1 MINSVF
7 DSNPPVILVVDD
19 EKLMRFVL
27 RQAIEKEG
35 YSVAEASNGQQCL
48 DICQAQPPDMVL
60 LDAMMPEMDG
70 FTCCSQLQ
78 TLLGDRCPPILM
90 ITALEDKKF
99 REQAMEVGVT
109 GYLTKPFDWDVLRQR
124 VHRLLAHKWME
135 MELQIRSLTAIADQC

>member
-7 DSNPPVILVVDD
+7 DNNPPVILVVDD
-19 EKLMRFVL
+19 EKPMRFVL
-27 RQAIEKEG
+27 RQAIEKVG
-35 YSVAEASNGQQCL
+35 YSVAEASNGKQCL

-70 FTCCSQLQ
+70 FACCSQLQ

-99 REQAMEVGVT
+99 RDRAMDAGVAS
-109 GYLTKPFDWDVLRQR
+109 YLTKPVNWNVFRQR
-124 VHRLLAHKWME
+124 VHRLLAHKWVE
-135 MELQIRSLTAIADQC
+135 MELQIGEQ